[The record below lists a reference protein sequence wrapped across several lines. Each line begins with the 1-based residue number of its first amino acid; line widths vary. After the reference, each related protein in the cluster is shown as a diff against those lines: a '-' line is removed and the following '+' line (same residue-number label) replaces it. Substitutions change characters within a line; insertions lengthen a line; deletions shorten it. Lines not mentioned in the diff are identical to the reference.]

1 MPAFVTRQAPGSPE
15 ISSRLI
21 KKIAENMLQHLNIE
35 GAELSVLLTDDV
47 TIARLNRDHRG
58 KNTPTDVLAFP
69 QMDPDDEQLNTLD
82 DGALGD
88 VVISLDRALMQ
99 AEQRRHDL
107 LTEVRELLAHG
118 LLHLLGYDHE
128 TDTEEAEM
136 NALVAKL
143 IAASR

>member
-15 ISSRLI
+15 ISSRQV
-21 KKIAENMLQHLNIE
+21 KKIAESMLRHLNIE
-35 GAELSVLLTDDV
+35 GAELSILLTDDS

-58 KNTPTDVLAFP
+58 KNAPTDVLAFP

-99 AEQRRHDL
+99 AEQRRHEL
-107 LTEVRELLAHG
+107 MTELRELLAHG

-128 TDTEEAEM
+128 TDAEEAEM
-136 NALVAKL
+136 NGLAAKL